1 MNPREIQKKKK
12 ISISINNE
20 IVKILNDV
28 TSNRSNYLD
37 RVLLE
42 YFNKTGIDTSKIK
55 L

>member
-1 MNPREIQKKKK
+1 MKNEKQKKIT
-12 ISISINNE
+12 ISVSLNPVIIE
-20 IVKILNDV
+20 LLNDK

-42 YFNKTGIDTSKIK
+42 YFNKTGEDVSKIK